1 MINLKVVV
9 PTPGPLGDDDIQQLD
24 LLAFTMKMSGF
35 CMVTASSRIEAF
47 SLMNERTWFPQN
59 RCRLN

>member
-35 CMVTASSRIEAF
+35 AW
-47 SLMNERTWFPQN
+47 SLQVAVLRRF
-59 RCRLN
+59 R